1 MIGNHNFSIGKEIM
15 PENNIALRSVGEL
28 LEKNFYIP
36 CYQRG
41 FRWERQQVEDLL
53 EDIYSFDEKKG
64 KFENEFYCLQP
75 IVVKKCSEVYKAQHH
90 LNDELKSDFDN
101 NSWYEVID
109 GQQRLT
115 TIRILF
121 SFLVKECLNGKSLKE
136 KRNKSEF
143 ILEYETRKGTAEFL
157 KSIHQSKEN
166 IDFYYI
172 SKAYEYIENWFKNKA
187 QKDCAAIDD
196 IGNDFLRSLTLTM
209 DSKLKKNDDGVV
221 QVIWYEIQDDENQ
234 IETFTR
240 LNLGKIPLENSELI
254 KALFLKKDE
263 NNLSEEQKQIEIANE
278 WNIIE
283 NELQNQRL
291 WNFITN
297 DELKTSSRIEL
308 LFNIFY
314 ESLKKKISDDKNL
327 SAETKQE
334 FKKHIGNDKYSVF
347 RFINDFFDETLQ
359 EYKKIYLSYF
369 AEDSDEEKKSNANHL
384 WNKIKE
390 IFMAIKEWYKNPI
403 YYHYIG
409 FIIYCS
415 KNENAEIVSLY
426 EDYKNLNKNDFKNRL
441 KEKIKESLGKITY
454 DEESKRIDLNYK
466 DDKEKIRKLLLLFNL
481 EYLIAQ
487 NSVGHNENEEW
498 FTKFPFDI
506 FKNEKWDLDHIDS
519 YTENALK
526 DFESQKEWVKTA
538 FADLKNLNQNKTA
551 LKKLETDIYNFEQ
564 NQKPEFKK
572 IKNEIQEFADED
584 KDEETPEEIKN
595 RVGNLTLLNASINRE
610 YKNALFVTK
619 RRKIIEKDSSGIF
632 IPLCTKNVFLKYFDL
647 NGTSKTRWSFR
658 DGDYKSYEEKIV
670 ETLSGFLFP
679 ATQKSLR

>member
-1 MIGNHNFSIGKEIM
+1 M
-15 PENNIALRSVGEL
+15 
-28 LEKNFYIP
+28 
-36 CYQRG
+36 
-41 FRWERQQVEDLL
+41 
-53 EDIYSFDEKKG
+53 
-64 KFENEFYCLQP
+64 EF
-75 IVVKKCSEVYKAQHH
+75 
-90 LNDELKSDFDN
+90 
-101 NSWYEVID
+101 
-109 GQQRLT
+109 
-115 TIRILF
+115 
-121 SFLVKECLNGKSLKE
+121 
-136 KRNKSEF
+136 
-143 ILEYETRKGTAEFL
+143 
-157 KSIHQSKEN
+157 
-166 IDFYYI
+166 
-172 SKAYEYIENWFKNKA
+172 
-187 QKDCAAIDD
+187 
-196 IGNDFLRSLTLTM
+196 
-209 DSKLKKNDDGVV
+209 
-221 QVIWYEIQDDENQ
+221 
-234 IETFTR
+234 
-240 LNLGKIPLENSELI
+240 
-254 KALFLKKDE
+254 
-263 NNLSEEQKQIEIANE
+263 
-278 WNIIE
+278 
-283 NELQNQRL
+283 
-291 WNFITN
+291 FITN
-297 DELKTSSRIEL
+297 DKLKTSSRIEL

-314 ESLKKKISDDKNL
+314 ESLKKKISGDKNL

-347 RFINDFFDETLQ
+347 RFINDFFDETCQ
-359 EYKKIYLSYF
+359 SYKEMYLSYF

-390 IFMAIKEWYKNPI
+390 IFLAIKEWYENPI

-454 DEESKRIDLNYK
+454 DEESKRIDLNYE

-506 FKNEKWDLDHIDS
+506 FKNEKWDLEHIDS

-526 DFESQKEWVKTA
+526 DFESQKEWLKTA
-538 FADLKNLNQNKTA
+538 FTDLKNLNQNKIA
-551 LKKLETDIYNFEQ
+551 LKKVETDIYNFEQ

-572 IKNEIQEFADED
+572 IRNEIQEFAGED

-619 RRKIIEKDSSGIF
+619 RRKIIENDSSGIF

-658 DGDYKSYEEKIV
+658 DGDYKYYEEKIV

-679 ATQKSLR
+679 AAQKSLR

>member
-1 MIGNHNFSIGKEIM
+1 M
-15 PENNIALRSVGEL
+15 PENNIGLKSIGEL
-28 LEKNFYIP
+28 LEKNFYIS

-41 FRWERQQVEDLL
+41 YRWERQQVEDLL

-64 KFENEFYCLQP
+64 KNEKEFYCLQP
-75 IVVKKCSEVYKAQHH
+75 VVVKKCSEEFKAQHR

-101 NSWYEVID
+101 NIWYEVID

-157 KSIHQSKEN
+157 KNIHKSKEN

-187 QKDCAAIDD
+187 QKDSVAIDD

-209 DSKLKKNDDGVV
+209 DNKLKKNDDGVV

-254 KALFLKKDE
+254 KALFLKKDG
-263 NNLSEEQKQIEIANE
+263 NISSEEQKQIEIANE

-327 SAETKQE
+327 SSETKQK

-347 RFINDFFDETLQ
+347 RFINDFFDETCQ
-359 EYKKIYLSYF
+359 SYKEIYLSYF
-369 AEDSDEEKKSNANHL
+369 AEDSDEEKKTKANYL

-390 IFMAIKEWYKNPI
+390 IFMAIKEWYEDPI

-415 KNENAEIVSLY
+415 KNTNAEIVSLY
-426 EDYKNLNKNDFKNRL
+426 EDYKSLNKNEFKNRL
-441 KEKIKESLGKITY
+441 KEKIKKSLGKISY
-454 DEESKRIDLNYK
+454 DEESKRIDLNYANK
-466 DDKEKIRKLLLLFNL
+466 DDKEKIKKLLLLFNL

-487 NSVGHNENEEW
+487 NSVENNENEEW

-506 FKNEKWDLDHIDS
+506 FKNEKWDLEHIDS
-519 YTENALK
+519 YTENGLK
-526 DFESQKEWVKTA
+526 DFESQKEWLNISLR
-538 FADLKNLNQNKTA
+538 DLKNVFGNEHLRPIEKEIQ
-551 LKKLETDIYNFEQ
+551 NFEK
-564 NQKPEFKK
+564 NQAADKFER
-572 IKNEIQEFADED
+572 IKMMIQEFAGED

-595 RVGNLTLLNASINRE
+595 QVGNLTLLNASINRE

-658 DGDYKSYEEKIV
+658 DGDYKSYESKIV
-670 ETLSGFLFP
+670 ETLSEFLFP
-679 ATQKSLR
+679 ATQESLR